1 MNSTDIFK
9 MSVRNL
15 WRRKLRTVLTLLGV
29 IIGTASIVVMV
40 SLGIGMERSFKEE
53 IANMGDLTIIDVDP
67 YGVDEWGQPNATAAS
82 NKKKMK
88 LDDKALTKFKK
99 MPGVVGVLPMNSSY
113 LRLVSGK
120 LVADVNLVGIS
131 AENMEVFGFKI
142 AEGRTLAS
150 GDHEVLVFGSDIP
163 SMFRNPRL
171 LDSETQN
178 MPSSILLNELMLTT
192 DRSYGERRRPSEE
205 GRDNKNEPIEYK
217 VRGIGIL
224 KQSNSEKDY
233 NVYTSIDF
241 MTKIKDDEKRN
252 QRSQGG
258 SRDNEGHKYQRVQ
271 VKVGDLSQVA
281 AVQEQIR
288 AMGFG
293 AFSLGDILNSMEESS
308 RKLQA
313 VLGGI
318 GAVSLLVAAIGI
330 ANTMIM
336 SIYERTREIGV
347 MKVIGAQLKDI
358 KFMFLAE
365 AALIGLVGGLLGLI
379 VSYGISSLLN
389 ATLGKSG
396 IAPSTTSISV
406 IPWELAVGA
415 LLFSALVGLI
425 SGYSPARR
433 AMRLSAL
440 EAIKNE

>member
-1 MNSTDIFK
+1 
-9 MSVRNL
+9 
-15 WRRKLRTVLTLLGV
+15 
-29 IIGTASIVVMV
+29 
-40 SLGIGMERSFKEE
+40 
-53 IANMGDLTIIDVDP
+53 
-67 YGVDEWGQPNATAAS
+67 
-82 NKKKMK
+82 
-88 LDDKALTKFKK
+88 
-99 MPGVVGVLPMNSSY
+99 MNSSY

-178 MPSSILLNELMLTT
+178 VPSSILLNELMLTT

-396 IAPSTTSISV
+396 IAPSTTGISV